1 MRVTSPPHQQPPH
14 HGKSKGRQ
22 GGGLTGRGEL
32 PFGTSASG
40 WRFLRGFSS
49 AERAPRGN
57 GNRLVKPRGS
67 GARAADAAASKG
79 RGCGAIWYR
88 ADSFSL
94 QKSPDKVE
102 RDEAGPHR
110 QKPQAFLHVSI

>member
-1 MRVTSPPHQQPPH
+1 MARARVARVVA
-14 HGKSKGRQ
+14 K
-22 GGGLTGRGEL
+22 RGAL
-32 PFGTSASG
+32 LFGTSASG
-40 WRFLRGFSS
+40 WRFLRGSSS

-79 RGCGAIWYR
+79 KGCGAIWYR

-94 QKSPDKVE
+94 QKIPDQVE